1 MMIHYHL
8 LSVVILADERYGV
21 RDVIGL
27 SHALARILNFA
38 DYHVNSVL
46 LVMIRL
52 LLIFRRP
59 VVTSITFQFL
69 MQIIHS
75 L

>member
-1 MMIHYHL
+1 MIHWLL
-8 LSVVILADERYGV
+8 LSMAVLANERDGVGDVVSLA
-21 RDVIGL
+21 
-27 SHALARILNFA
+27 HALARILNLA
-38 DYHVNSVL
+38 NYHVNSVL

-52 LLIFRRP
+52 LGVFRQP